1 MQSRTEVIDG
11 MKQSA
16 EKIVNQCKE
25 VFSTPVCDNYVNKEL
40 LSVLNIISNNI
51 MVAIEVLIDIRD
63 NTIEDPT
70 KCIKPNK

>member
-16 EKIVNQCKE
+16 EKIVNRCEE
-25 VFSTPVCDNYVNKEL
+25 VFAPISYIEQEL